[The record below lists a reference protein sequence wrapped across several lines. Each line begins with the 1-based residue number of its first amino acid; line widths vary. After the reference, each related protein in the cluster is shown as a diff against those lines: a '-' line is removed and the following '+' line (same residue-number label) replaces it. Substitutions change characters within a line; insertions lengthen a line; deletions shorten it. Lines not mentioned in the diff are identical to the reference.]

1 MAREYGFTPKEKQ
14 TYYQQQKLYSSFGR
28 DLTNDYIVL
37 CVYGLDDVLIGTKIL
52 TLQEVNIDDDFVD
65 INIGQHLRNMGLR
78 QGEFRVVY
86 KFLRR
91 LAGKTKTIFVDNSG
105 KEITGKFERKI
116 INGEVRYFK
125 SIEGETQSGEQK
137 EVYIQEQKYLIDEI
151 SQDNTEASVKFDQ
164 FVPNS
169 DYKNDLMEMNSLIQY
184 KPMSSDNSGKIKFN
198 NDNPYVL
205 EFDINSQDR
214 GFTQNMVGG
223 QIIIPRLYKVTGNE
237 DVTNEDLSDE
247 TDEFDESSTFIDAYL
262 TDESV
267 LDYSTQD
274 LIDIIQTGTEEEQFY
289 ADQALQERAADRDY

>member
-28 DLTNDYIVL
+28 DFTNDYIAL

-52 TLQEVNIDDDFVD
+52 TLQEVNIDGDFVD

-137 EVYIQEQKYLIDEI
+137 EVYIQEQ
-151 SQDNTEASVKFDQ
+151 

-198 NDNPYVL
+198 NNNPYVL

-237 DVTNEDLSDE
+237 DVTNEDLADE

-274 LIDIIQTGTEEEQFY
+274 LIDIIQNGTEEEQFY